1 MHILVSEINFKST
14 FFIPI
19 VCKFWSTKFTLILAL
34 LSVSVIYLLDLH
46 VYLPPNSLDN
56 FSLMNGVKLVSP

>member
-19 VCKFWSTKFTLILAL
+19 VCKFWSTKFTLIRFAC
-34 LSVSVIYLLDLH
+34 I
-46 VYLPPNSLDN
+46 
-56 FSLMNGVKLVSP
+56 FATQ